1 MEYAFQVQILYLV
14 VVALALT
21 QTQQSYRYSRVIKS
35 LLLFFVNMSIIPSI
49 DFFLFIYLFIIN
61 FFFLV
66 HAMNELIKQRQLY
79 F

>member
-14 VVALALT
+14 VVALALS

-35 LLLFFVNMSIIPSI
+35 LLLFFVNMSIIHSI
-49 DFFLFIYLFIIN
+49 DFFLFIYYY
-61 FFFLV
+61 FFVFV
-66 HAMNELIKQRQLY
+66 HAMDEPIKQHQLY